1 MSDSQDINQTLEA
14 LSAQVLPPDM
24 RLMYVAVSEVKEQD
38 LNAQSMPK
46 GMFDQLVNNL
56 KNAGAPE
63 SFPLLVQTPK
73 GLEIVSGHH
82 RIRAMRTAG
91 IEKTLAIVYTKL
103 TPSQIRAKQLAHNS
117 IHGTSDPEI
126 VKRIWAQIDD
136 VSDRFEAFID
146 PAQFSDLKPVSFKPV
161 DVDMVKVAK
170 TVMVVFLPTQKLD
183 FDAVIEALMPKTQ
196 VDAVYIAHRESYEA
210 WKAAFQK
217 VRADMDIVNAPTAL
231 AEMARLA
238 LERLA
243 QLAEDED
250 GTGTAEKTG

>member
-1 MSDSQDINQTLEA
+1 MSDTQDINQILEG

-24 RLMYVAVSEVKEQD
+24 RLMYVGIDEVKEQD

-46 GMFDQLVNNL
+46 AMFDQLVNNL

-63 SFPLLVQTPK
+63 SFPLLVHTTK

-91 IEKTLAIVYTKL
+91 IENTLAIVYARL

-126 VKRIWAQIDD
+126 VKRIWDQIDD
-136 VSDRFEAFID
+136 VQARFEAFID
-146 PAQFSDLKPVSFKPV
+146 PALFTDLKPVSFKPV
-161 DVDMVKVAK
+161 DVNMVNVAK
-170 TVMVVFLPTQKLD
+170 TVMLVFLPTQKMD
-183 FDAVIEALMPKTQ
+183 FDAVIEAIMPKTQ
-196 VDAVYIAHRESYEA
+196 VDAVYIANRDSYDD
-210 WKAAFQK
+210 WKKAFQK
-217 VRADMDIVNAPTAL
+217 VRSDLDIVNAPTAL

-243 QLAEDED
+243 QLAEED
-250 GTGTAEKTG
+250 GDGDG

>member
-1 MSDSQDINQTLEA
+1 MTDTTDINATLEA
-14 LSAQVLPPDM
+14 LSAQVLPADM
-24 RLMYVAVSEVKEQD
+24 RLMYIGVDDVREQD

-63 SFPLLVQTPK
+63 SLPLLVQTDK

-91 IEKTLAIVYTKL
+91 ITKTLAIVYTKL

-126 VKRIWAQIDD
+126 IKRIWEQIDD
-136 VSDRFEAFID
+136 VQARFEAFID

-161 DVDMVKVAK
+161 DVNMVNVAK
-170 TVMVVFLPTQKLD
+170 TIMVVFLPTQKAD
-183 FDAVIEALMPKTQ
+183 FDAVIEAIMPKTQ
-196 VDAVYIAHRESYEA
+196 VDAVYIANREIYEE
-210 WKAAFQK
+210 WKKAFQK
-217 VRADMDIVNAPTAL
+217 VRSDLDIVNAPTAL

-238 LERLA
+238 LERLE
-243 QLAEDED
+243 QLAEGGED
-250 GTGTAEKTG
+250 GRDEKAG